1 MRLERLREKTCDV
14 LFLKRRVV
22 LCYDMPLKRTKFA
35 KRFSYLF
42 NLKSVLFVKTIVFIC
57 NCCLKGIIAD
67 KISHSKI
74 MNRVEEIKRKFSSE
88 SLPIVREIDT
98 GRGKAAL
105 LYHPDLTDSELV
117 FRIVEWAEN
126 TKLKVCTLDEIRKK
140 CIFIPETQVFGK
152 QEEAITAIL
161 GGDAILIF
169 DGVSGYLS
177 LNVRKYDKRSISEP
191 PLATV
196 THGPREGFIEDLKTN
211 LGLLERRVMNE
222 RLVIKK
228 LKVGDITNTD
238 VAVVYIDGI
247 ANKDL
252 VDKTV
257 KRIKEIKT
265 DGILDVQYLEPYLE
279 EKPYSIFNQTG
290 RAEKPDI
297 VASKI
302 LEGRIAVFVNG
313 TPMVLTLP
321 YLFMESL
328 QSSADYYQRFTY
340 SSFLRVL
347 RFIILMFAI
356 LLPGVYIAL
365 QKYHFDI
372 LPLKFMLTVMTAL
385 NGIPF
390 RATAEMLFVILLFEI
405 IRETGIRMPQAVGMA
420 MSIVGALVLGDTA
433 VKAGIVSSPSV
444 MIVALSSLALYTA
457 PDEVGST
464 TLLRIIFTILGG
476 IGGLYFLLIGT
487 LYLIQYLVGI
497 NGNAAPYLAPYAPDV
512 KGDRRDGLIRSNYFD
527 MRGLPHSYPTAKGD
541 LNEN

>member
-1 MRLERLREKTCDV
+1 M
-14 LFLKRRVV
+14 KR
-22 LCYDMPLKRTKFA
+22 A
-35 KRFSYLF
+35 K
-42 NLKSVLFVKTIVFIC
+42 
-57 NCCLKGIIAD
+57 
-67 KISHSKI
+67 
-74 MNRVEEIKRKFSSE
+74 EIKQQFSSE
-88 SLPIVREIDT
+88 SLPIAREIDT

-126 TKLKVCTLDEIRKK
+126 TKIKACTLDEIRKK
-140 CIFIPETQVFGK
+140 CIFIPETQIFTEQK
-152 QEEAITAIL
+152 EAITAIL

-177 LNVRKYDKRSISEP
+177 LNVRKYDKRSITEP
-191 PLATV
+191 PLSTV

-222 RLVIKK
+222 KLVIKK

-247 ANKDL
+247 ADKDL

-257 KRIKEIKT
+257 KRIKSIKM
-265 DGILDVQYLEPYLE
+265 DGVLDVQYLEPYLE

-347 RFIILMFAI
+347 RFITLMFAI
-356 LLPGVYIAL
+356 LLPGIYIAL

-372 LPLKFMLTVMTAL
+372 FPLKFMLTVMTAL

-390 RATAEMLFVILLFEI
+390 RATVEMLFVILLFEI

-476 IGGLYFLLIGT
+476 IGGLYFLLIGA

-497 NGNAAPYLAPYAPDV
+497 NGNAAPYLAPYAPNV
-512 KGDRRDGLIRSNYFD
+512 NGDRQDGLIRSNFLN
-527 MRGLPHSYPTAKGD
+527 MHGLPNSYPTAQGGS
-541 LNEN
+541 NEN